1 MKKTMLDLNG
11 IKSKCFM
18 LMIVLS
24 LLLGATSCS
33 NEEFEDNVP
42 DQPKELSKAELIE
55 AALSQILRTR
65 ANAPM
70 PVVMATTKTTVAIQC
85 TTTEE
90 MTIHWGD
97 NSTNLITKNGSHSFT
112 HTYSDDGLHVI
123 YLEGS
128 NQAIKDLVVPY
139 NDLILLDVM
148 NNTELE
154 YLSCND
160 NQLGDQLNLTGC
172 PKLRSIYAT
181 NNVLSS
187 INITDSPQLK
197 VLGVSNNQ
205 LTHIDLSKNPN
216 LSALFIGTNKI
227 TDLDLSNNTALSVI
241 SLYKLPLN
249 TLNNHLINDTSFANF
264 PRLQELD
271 IAYTPFDSLD
281 LSYNPLILSIN
292 ISGTAITQLDISSL
306 QIQDLYA
313 TNSKLTNLIY
323 TSNSL
328 LHTYAFYIEGTPFE
342 TLSSKLFSFLTALP
356 DRSVPN
362 QDGWIREG
370 ELYTNSLALVTPFLS
385 YLTARNWV
393 VNPPIPAKLTVRR

>member
-1 MKKTMLDLNG
+1 MLDLNG

-33 NEEFEDNVP
+33 NEDFEDNIP

-55 AALSQILRTR
+55 LALSRIPQTR
-65 ANAPM
+65 GGAPI
-70 PVVMATTKTTVAIQC
+70 PVMMVTSKKTVTIQC
-85 TTTEE
+85 TATEE
-90 MTIHWGD
+90 MMIDWGD
-97 NSTNLITKNGSHSFT
+97 GSTNLITKNGSHSFT
-112 HTYSDDGLHVI
+112 HTYSDVQPPYGI
-123 YLEGS
+123 FIEGS
-128 NQAIKDLVVPY
+128 NQAIKDLVVS
-139 NDLILLDVM
+139 NNELDFLDVTY
-148 NNTELE
+148 NTELE

-172 PKLRSIYAT
+172 SNLTRIYAT
-181 NNVLSS
+181 SNVLSS

-216 LSALFIGTNKI
+216 LSTLFIGTNKI

-362 QDGWIREG
+362 QDGWIRQG
-370 ELYTNSLALVTPFLS
+370 ELYTNSLTLVTPFLS
-385 YLTARNWV
+385 YLTAKNWV
-393 VNPPIPAKLTVRR
+393 VNPPIPAKLTVKR

>member
-18 LMIVLS
+18 LMVSLA
-24 LLLGATSCS
+24 LLLGAISCS
-33 NEEFEDNVP
+33 NEEFEDNIP

-112 HTYSDDGLHVI
+112 HTYSDDGPHVI
-123 YLEGS
+123 FLEGS
-128 NQAIKDLVVPY
+128 NQAIKDLVVSN
-139 NDLILLDVM
+139 NDLDFLEVT
-148 NNTELE
+148 NNTGLE
-154 YLSCND
+154 SLSCD
-160 NQLGDQLNLTGC
+160 ENQLDRLDLTGC
-172 PKLRSIYAT
+172 SSLKRIYAT
-181 NNVLSS
+181 NNVLPF

-249 TLNNHLINDTSFANF
+249 TLNNHLINDTSFADF

-292 ISGTAITQLDISSL
+292 ISGTDITQLDISSL

-385 YLTARNWV
+385 YLTAKNWV

>member
-18 LMIVLS
+18 LMVSLA

-33 NEEFEDNVP
+33 NEEFEDNIP

-55 AALSQILRTR
+55 AALSQIFRTR

-112 HTYSDDGLHVI
+112 HTYSDDGPHVI
-123 YLEGS
+123 FLEGS
-128 NQAIKDLVVPY
+128 NQAIKDLVVSN
-139 NDLILLDVM
+139 NDLDFLEVT
-148 NNTELE
+148 NNTGLE
-154 YLSCND
+154 SLSCD
-160 NQLGDQLNLTGC
+160 ENQLDRLDLTGC
-172 PKLRSIYAT
+172 SSLKRIYAT
-181 NNVLSS
+181 NNVLPF

-227 TDLDLSNNTALSVI
+227 TDLDLSKNTALSVI

-249 TLNNHLINDTSFANF
+249 TINNLTISSTSFADF

-292 ISGTAITQLDISSL
+292 ISGTDITQLDISSL